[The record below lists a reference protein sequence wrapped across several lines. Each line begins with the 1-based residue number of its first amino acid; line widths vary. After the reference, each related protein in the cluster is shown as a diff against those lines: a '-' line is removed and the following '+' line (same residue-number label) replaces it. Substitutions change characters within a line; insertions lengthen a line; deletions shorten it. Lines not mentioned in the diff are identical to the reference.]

1 MRKVPIRPNVKQIPV
16 YVPGKRSDAG
26 PLTYKLSSNELPFPP
41 LPGVLAAVSD
51 AAAEV
56 NRYPN
61 AFSTDLIR
69 ALADFHQVD
78 SEQVVVGAGS
88 LAVLGHMLA
97 AVAGPGDQVLYPWR
111 SFEAYPLL
119 TAVAA
124 ATAVTVPLSP
134 DGALDLDALAR
145 AITPATRVVMVCTP
159 NNPTGPA
166 VGRDQFEAFMDRVPG
181 DVLVAVDNAYAEFV
195 DDPAALD
202 PFAVLPDHP
211 NLLVFRTFSK
221 AYGLAGLRVGYA
233 VGRARLI
240 GAMRATTPPFS
251 VSAVAQLAGLV
262 SLGLQDQMRQRV
274 AETNEVRRQ
283 LRQGLLDQGW
293 QVPDSQGN
301 FVWIPA
307 GTQAGPLADALAAAG
322 LMARAFANEGVRV
335 TAAEPETVPHV
346 LELTKSWV

>member
-1 MRKVPIRPNVKQIPV
+1 MHKVPIRPNVKQIPV
-16 YVPGKRSDAG
+16 YVPGKRSSGG

-41 LPGVLAAVSD
+41 LPGVLAALSD
-51 AAAEV
+51 AAAEG

-78 SEQVVVGAGS
+78 PDQVVVGAGS
-88 LAVLGHMLA
+88 LAVLSHMLA

-134 DGALDLDALAR
+134 SGALDLDALAD

-166 VGRDQFEAFMDRVPG
+166 VGLEQFEAFMDRVPS
-181 DVLVAVDNAYAEFV
+181 DVLVAVDNAYAEFA
-195 DDPAALD
+195 DDPTALD
-202 PFAVLPDHP
+202 PFAVLADYP
-211 NLLVFRTFSK
+211 NLVVFRTFSK

-233 VGRARLI
+233 VGRSRLI
-240 GAMRATTPPFS
+240 GAFRATTPPFS
-251 VSAVAQLAGLV
+251 VSAMAQMAGLV
-262 SLGLQDQMRQRV
+262 SLGLQDQMHQRV
-274 AETNEVRRQ
+274 SAAIEVRRQ
-283 LRQGLLDQGW
+283 LRQGLLNQGW
-293 QVPDSQGN
+293 QVPESQAN

-307 GTQAGPLADALAAAG
+307 GTQATPLADAFAAAG
-322 LMARAFANEGVRV
+322 LMVRAFANEGVRV
-335 TAAEPETVPHV
+335 TAAEPETVQQV
-346 LELTKSWV
+346 LEVTQSWV

>member
-1 MRKVPIRPNVKQIPV
+1 MHKVPIRPNVKQIPV
-16 YVPGKRSDAG
+16 YVPGKRSSGG

-41 LPGVLAAVSD
+41 LPGVLAALSD

-78 SEQVVVGAGS
+78 PDQVVVGAGS
-88 LAVLGHMLA
+88 LAVLSHMLA

-134 DGALDLDALAR
+134 SGALDLDALAD

-166 VGRDQFEAFMDRVPG
+166 VGQEQFEAFMDRVPS
-181 DVLVAVDNAYAEFV
+181 DVLVAVDNAYAEFA
-195 DDPAALD
+195 DDPTALD
-202 PFAVLPDHP
+202 PFAVLADYP
-211 NLLVFRTFSK
+211 NLVVFRTFSK

-233 VGRARLI
+233 VGRSRLI
-240 GAMRATTPPFS
+240 GAFRATTPPFS
-251 VSAVAQLAGLV
+251 VSAMAQMAGLV
-262 SLGLQDQMRQRV
+262 SLGLQDQMHQRV
-274 AETNEVRRQ
+274 SAAIEVRRQ
-283 LRQGLLDQGW
+283 LRQGLLNQGW
-293 QVPDSQGN
+293 QVPESQAN

-307 GTQAGPLADALAAAG
+307 GTQATPLADAFAAAG
-322 LMARAFANEGVRV
+322 LMVRAFANEGVRV
-335 TAAEPETVPHV
+335 TAAEPETVQQV
-346 LELTKSWV
+346 LEVTQSWV